1 MDNVLKDHRDKP
13 PRVGKEPTLGH
24 PPPANSGPRAVPTF
38 AKGGRMWATLQ
49 IWVTLQMWA
58 TLRMWATRG
67 KAFSID
73 IPFYRT
79 RRPLPGELLR

>member
-1 MDNVLKDHRDKP
+1 
-13 PRVGKEPTLGH
+13 
-24 PPPANSGPRAVPTF
+24 
-38 AKGGRMWATLQ
+38 MWATLQ